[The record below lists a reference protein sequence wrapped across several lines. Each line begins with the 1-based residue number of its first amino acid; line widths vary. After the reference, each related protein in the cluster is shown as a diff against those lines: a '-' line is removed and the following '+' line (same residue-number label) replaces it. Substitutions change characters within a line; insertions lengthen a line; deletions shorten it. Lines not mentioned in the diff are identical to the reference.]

1 MNELQTIGTLPAELG
16 TTAQLP
22 TMGQNEVD
30 AVRNLEA
37 AAMDMPQVDIP
48 TDHVFHAGLYA
59 RTIKIPAGVMLTGAQ
74 IKIPTVLIISG
85 DTLVYG
91 ENGPVRYAG
100 YHVCHGQGGRKQAFY
115 ALQDTFL
122 TMLFATDA
130 TTTDAAEKQFTD
142 EYDLLFSRKE
152 AF

>member
-1 MNELQTIGTLPAELG
+1 MNELQTTSTLPTELG

-22 TMGQNEVD
+22 VMGQKEVD
-30 AVRNLEA
+30 AVRRLET

-91 ENGPVRYAG
+91 EDGPVRYTG
-100 YHVCHGQGGRKQAFY
+100 YHVCTGQGGRKQAFL
-115 ALQDTFL
+115 AIEDTFL
-122 TMLFATDA
+122 TMLFATNA
-130 TTTDAAEKQFTD
+130 TTTDAAERQFTD
-142 EYDLLFSRKE
+142 EYELLFSRKE
-152 AF
+152 EI